1 MDRRFRTSL
10 DDFAL
15 DILNLVAARLREAQE
30 SVTNRRAAIVEA
42 DGGLHARKP
51 RLREEDETKLAKLML
66 VFDIDLDD
74 LQKLSAEE
82 FDAQSRETLKRLDGT
97 FPIFGGKLSA

>member
-42 DGGLHARKP
+42 DGGLHALKA
-51 RLREEDETKLAKLML
+51 RLREEDETRLAKLML
-66 VFDIDLDD
+66 YLTSIWTIYKSSQPRNLMLDRE
-74 LQKLSAEE
+74 KL
-82 FDAQSRETLKRLDGT
+82 
-97 FPIFGGKLSA
+97 

>member
-15 DILNLVAARLREAQE
+15 DILNLVAA
-30 SVTNRRAAIVEA
+30 
-42 DGGLHARKP
+42 

-82 FDAQSRETLKRLDGT
+82 FDARSRETLKRLDGT

>member
-30 SVTNRRAAIVEA
+30 SVTNRRVAIVEA
-42 DGGLHARKP
+42 DGGLHALKA
-51 RLREEDETKLAKLML
+51 RLREEDETRLAKLML
-66 VFDIDLDD
+66 YLTSIWTIYKSSQPRNLMIDRE
-74 LQKLSAEE
+74 KL
-82 FDAQSRETLKRLDGT
+82 
-97 FPIFGGKLSA
+97 

>member
-1 MDRRFRTSL
+1 MRRNGSPVPHISH
-10 DDFAL
+10 DFAL
-15 DILNLVAARLREAQE
+15 DILNLVAA
-30 SVTNRRAAIVEA
+30 
-42 DGGLHARKP
+42 

-82 FDAQSRETLKRLDGT
+82 FDDRSRETLKRLDGT

>member
-42 DGGLHARKP
+42 DGGLHALKA
-51 RLREEDETKLAKLML
+51 RLREEDETRLAKLML
-66 VFDIDLDD
+66 YLTSIWTIYKRSQPRNLMLDRE
-74 LQKLSAEE
+74 KL
-82 FDAQSRETLKRLDGT
+82 
-97 FPIFGGKLSA
+97 

>member
-15 DILNLVAARLREAQE
+15 DILNLVAA
-30 SVTNRRAAIVEA
+30 
-42 DGGLHARKP
+42 

-82 FDAQSRETLKRLDGT
+82 FDDRSRETLKRLDGT